1 MANGANTVTDSF
13 SITKTQKFWI
23 DNKLKQDP
31 RTSKSFY
38 VQKGL
43 DIQIAEEKH
52 NKIIH
57 LAPSLFLMSVGA
69 VIAIF
74 GAIFTQLSFRL
85 GLDPVFSYFLIVMA
99 VTIAL
104 FGVTN
109 FIVGVKKWKLI
120 S

>member
-13 SITKTQKFWI
+13 SITKSQKFWI

-31 RTSKSFY
+31 RTSKSYY

-52 NKIIH
+52 NKVIH
-57 LAPSLFLMSVGA
+57 LAPSLFFMAVGA

-74 GAIFTQLSFRL
+74 GAIFTQISFRI
-85 GLDPVFSYFLIVMA
+85 GLDPAFSYFVITIA
-99 VTIAL
+99 VTISI

-109 FIVGVKKWKLI
+109 FIVGVKKWNLI